1 MWGARRWDQLTPGYT
16 ADPGFALTDTTSW
29 WGWQRAVEGS
39 TRRCRGM
46 NVVDG
51 DFQTHPQVAVL
62 KSAAERQL
70 QSVVARARDT
80 HHKVQNGCFG
90 RSFEP
95 GYAAEQTMT
104 GLNRPKRAS
113 LRQYS

>member
-51 DFQTHPQVAVL
+51 DFQTHPQVVVL

-70 QSVVARARDT
+70 QSVVEQPRAT
-80 HHKVQNGCFG
+80 HHQVQNGCFG

-104 GLNRPKRAS
+104 GWLS
-113 LRQYS
+113 TT

>member
-70 QSVVARARDT
+70 QSVVEEPRVKCGISVDDSPTPSPGGDGERACHGHLPSMR
-80 HHKVQNGCFG
+80 
-90 RSFEP
+90 R
-95 GYAAEQTMT
+95 
-104 GLNRPKRAS
+104 
-113 LRQYS
+113 